1 MYQCF
6 VHWKY
11 IDCIVNLFTQDG
23 GSNSG
28 FFYIDYTVHLVPFP
42 RNPSHNDRPSASD
55 ISGEFCKSERI
66 LLSWKKED
74 IVSPSAQV
82 LGGPLSK
89 GEKLYKDLQSIYN
102 DPYYY

>member
-1 MYQCF
+1 MCACKGEGHEVRYFCP
-6 VHWKY
+6 
-11 IDCIVNLFTQDG
+11 L
-23 GSNSG
+23 
-28 FFYIDYTVHLVPFP
+28 P

-82 LGGPLSK
+82 LGGPLSE
-89 GEKLYKDLQSIYN
+89 GEELYKDLQFLYRKK
-102 DPYYY
+102 